1 MSSSS
6 HHVALVTGA
15 SSGIGEATA
24 RILAQQGW
32 RVILVARTETKLES
46 LRLEIEAAGGTAFVA
61 AVDAADGEA
70 VLAKAT
76 EIRSKIGAPQ
86 LIVNSAGMG
95 AWKYIEDT
103 PPAEANTMIG
113 APFLAAYNWTHAF
126 MTDMLARR
134 KGVIIHV
141 GSPASFCA
149 WPGATGYVAS
159 RCALWGL
166 HEALHQDLR
175 GTGVRTCMVTFGEVT
190 SPYFA
195 VNTVGEDQLPSI
207 GRWVPKTSPEQCG
220 QIIARLAKRPKKN
233 VYHPFLLRIL
243 RWVHMVF
250 PAFTRWLV
258 RQTPQKHHLPPK
270 VEG

>member
-1 MSSSS
+1 MSASTSPI
-6 HHVALVTGA
+6 ALVTGA

-24 RILAQQGW
+24 RVLAREGW
-32 RVILVARTETKLES
+32 QVVLVARTEAKLYAIRS
-46 LRLEIEAAGGTAFVA
+46 EIESSGGQAHVA

-70 VLAKAT
+70 VLDKAN
-76 EIRSKIGAPQ
+76 EIRATIGIPS

-103 PPAEANTMIG
+103 PPSEAQTMIG

-126 MTDMLARR
+126 MKDMLARR

-175 GTGVRTCMVTFGEVT
+175 GSGVRTCMVTFGEVT
-190 SPYFA
+190 SPYFE
-195 VNTVGEDQLPSI
+195 VNTVGEEQLPSI
-207 GRWVPKTSPEQCG
+207 GRWVPKTSPEKCG
-220 QIIARLAKRPKKN
+220 RIIAKLAQKPKKN
-233 VYHPFLLRIL
+233 VFHPFLLRVL
-243 RWVHMVF
+243 RAIHVLC

-258 RQTPQKHHLPPK
+258 RQTPQKHVLPPQI
-270 VEG
+270 